1 MSQNSDTLTDLN
13 PKVEELKQQ
22 LDAKQAQIMEVG
34 GNDYRQLK
42 EDLDK
47 IIQLVAET
55 ERVLNK
61 NKHTVTNSTGNLR
74 KLDQEIKRG
83 EEAIERLN
91 EEKDQ
96 LAEKVKQNEVTGRQ
110 LLNENEQVGETIK
123 ERKNSLEEKKNDF
136 LSMKREMAEIDEQ
149 ETNMKEELDKLM
161 KERQVCKEK
170 CDRIK
175 QNIRSNRLK
184 FIKNVEE
191 FGEDNELEDEPEG
204 EEGKEG

>member
-1 MSQNSDTLTDLN
+1 
-13 PKVEELKQQ
+13 
-22 LDAKQAQIMEVG
+22 MEVG

-204 EEGKEG
+204 EEGKDG